1 MSDWDG
7 KNERR
12 QGTYCSQHIQLI
24 TTLTEV
30 VTAVKGIDK
39 SLNEGVNFRKGVV
52 ISISGIILTLF
63 LQFGTFCYFYGQ
75 QSRQVVINTARLNVV
90 EGLLNK

>member
-1 MSDWDG
+1 MNDWDG
-7 KNERR
+7 KSERR
-12 QGTYCSQHIQLI
+12 QGTYCTQHIQLI

-30 VTAVKGIDK
+30 VTSVKGIEK
-39 SLNEGVNFRKGVV
+39 GITEGMSFRKGVV

-63 LQFGTFCYFYGQ
+63 LQFGTFCFFYGQ
-75 QSRQVVINTARLNVV
+75 QARQVTINTVRLNVI